1 MKNGSFVKGAFV
13 AAAVSLALS
22 AASVAQAGVLTGSS
36 LSGEGVTINYNGAAT
51 ATTAGVFT
59 GTFDVDGAGPTPAVN
74 VLFWCVDIFKH
85 VTNPFS
91 YSGYTAAIF
100 ESPPLTF
107 DASRQQNLARLF
119 ANNFGTAL
127 SDAQHSAAFQL
138 AIWDVLFD
146 SDANLSTSGAGQ
158 FGVTAGNATTI
169 GMAQTYVNGLSNP
182 VPPLVAIQFTSADH
196 QDFITPGLVPG
207 LNCERCQVPEP
218 SPLPLLVI
226 GAAGMLF
233 AMRRRIAVSRT

>member
-107 DASRQQNLARLF
+107 DATRQQNWRDYSPTISARRCRTPSIPRPSSSPS
-119 ANNFGTAL
+119 GTFSSTATRTCRPP
-127 SDAQHSAAFQL
+127 
-138 AIWDVLFD
+138 VRD
-146 SDANLSTSGAGQ
+146 SS
-158 FGVTAGNATTI
+158 
-169 GMAQTYVNGLSNP
+169 
-182 VPPLVAIQFTSADH
+182 
-196 QDFITPGLVPG
+196 
-207 LNCERCQVPEP
+207 E
-218 SPLPLLVI
+218 
-226 GAAGMLF
+226 
-233 AMRRRIAVSRT
+233 